1 MERKALS
8 LMLEVRSRNPAVGA
22 VREDVEKLSNRS
34 PRPCKSERRG
44 TEMSSRETIEPQG
57 KLEKEPERLIYA

>member
-34 PRPCKSERRG
+34 PRPCKSERR
-44 TEMSSRETIEPQG
+44 EQ
-57 KLEKEPERLIYA
+57 KCQVEKPLSPRASWRRSQNA